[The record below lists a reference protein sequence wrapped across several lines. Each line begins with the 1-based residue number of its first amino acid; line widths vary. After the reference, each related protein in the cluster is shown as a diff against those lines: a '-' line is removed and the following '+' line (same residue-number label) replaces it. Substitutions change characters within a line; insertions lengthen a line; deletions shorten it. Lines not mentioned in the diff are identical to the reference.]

1 VGATPRGDASGS
13 EGQVTVG
20 FPFFLQIASL
30 GYLLL
35 FFFYISKNRQG
46 LNSFKN
52 IYNDVDSQS
61 SVVMRKGIEKLH
73 IHTRI

>member
-1 VGATPRGDASGS
+1 MQADPKVKLLW
-13 EGQVTVG
+13 G